1 MSAPPAP
8 PKGPSAGGGGQGKS
22 GAMELNDF
30 LKVALK
36 AGASDIH
43 IKAGLPPIFRIDGS
57 LYPYKEANRLTPDIV
72 NRMAFGIMN
81 KGQQDKFRKNMEL
94 DLAYG
99 VPGLGRFRVN
109 IFQQRGTIGVVLR
122 SIPFGI
128 MTVEQLHLPPVIGK
142 ISMEQRGLILVTG
155 TTGSGKSTTLAAM
168 IDLINSTRTCHVV
181 TIEDPIEF
189 LHRDKKSIV
198 NQREVGFDTLSFS
211 GALKSALRQ
220 DPDVIL
226 VGEMRD
232 FETIEIALT
241 AAETGHLVLSTLHTI
256 DATETITRIV
266 TSFPPYQQKQVRLQL
281 ANIIKGVVS
290 QRLVPR
296 ADGKGRVPAIE
307 IMVASARVRECIEDK
322 DRTKEIKEAIATG
335 HQIYGMQTFDQSL
348 MLLYK
353 QKFITFEEALRQSTN
368 PDDFKLKVSGVS
380 SGEAQQAWSDFEG
393 STQSASEGEGD
404 GGDGVDG
411 GDDDDDGGD
420 DGGGVG
426 GPDDLLIE
434 RF

>member
-1 MSAPPAP
+1 MD
-8 PKGPSAGGGGQGKS
+8 
-22 GAMELNDF
+22 LNNI

-36 AGASDIH
+36 AGASDVH
-43 IKAGLPPIFRIDGS
+43 LKAGLPPIFRIDGS
-57 LYPYKEANRLTPDIV
+57 LYPYKEAQRLTPDTV
-72 NRMAFGIMN
+72 NKIAFGIMN
-81 KGQQDKFRKNMEL
+81 KVQQDKFRENMEI

-122 SIPFGI
+122 AIPYNILGL
-128 MTVEQLHLPPVIGK
+128 EELNLPPVIGK
-142 ISMEQRGLILVTG
+142 IAVEQRGLILVTG

-168 IDLINSTRTCHVV
+168 IDLINANDTCHIV

-189 LHRDKKSIV
+189 LHRDKRSIV
-198 NQREVGFDTLSFS
+198 NQREVGFDTKSFAV
-211 GALKSALRQ
+211 ALKSALRQ

-232 FETIEIALT
+232 FETIETALT

-256 DATETITRIV
+256 DATETITRVV
-266 TSFPPYQQKQVRLQL
+266 TAFPPYQQKQVRLQL
-281 ANIIKGVVS
+281 GSIIKGVIS
-290 QRLVPR
+290 QRLVPM

-307 IMVASARVRECIEDK
+307 VLVATGRIRECIEDK
-322 DRTKEIKEAIATG
+322 DRTKEIKDAIATG

-353 QKFITFEEALRQSTN
+353 KKLITFEEALRQCSN
-368 PDDFKLKVSGVS
+368 PDDFKLKVAGVS
-380 SGEAQQAWSDFEG
+380 GGRDAAIWGDFESG
-393 STQSASEGEGD
+393 GGGEG
-404 GGDGVDG
+404 GGEG
-411 GDDDDDGGD
+411 GPGAPGAPSS
-420 DGGGVG
+420 
-426 GPDDLLIE
+426 PDDLLIE